1 MNLNQYP
8 PPVLPTINQDVLLPD
23 IIDFNITNNPTQPFY
38 IFVDSSKGFHVITQL
53 EFGRAAHRVAYAL
66 RPQCAGRNGEVV
78 AILAHTDTIMYS
90 TIISGAI
97 VAGLVPFPI
106 SDRNTPVAVA
116 ELLMKTSSH
125 RLLVTYAA
133 LKSLID
139 ETKARL
145 SASSYEVQIEEI
157 PSLVVA
163 YPQLA
168 HETVGYPFEPY
179 PTLSHRPT
187 AMDTCMI
194 IHSSGS
200 TGIPKPIPQTHLY
213 WIQIAAIPELRE
225 HIPRLVLG
233 SMALPP
239 FHAFGVGYQII
250 HPAYNVLAC
259 AVFPPTSAV
268 SGGSPVVPSP
278 NIVLEH
284 AKATGTNAIFTI
296 PAFIQAWSNSSD
308 AIDYLKT
315 LEFVSY
321 AGGPLPPK
329 LGNNLAASGVQLYP
343 FYGGTEFGGPTC
355 ILRDKAEVMEWEYM
369 RFYPHTKVRWVPQ
382 GDDTFECQLLACEM
396 SRPAVNNLPDV
407 EGYAT
412 ADIFKSHPT
421 KEGLWKIVGRL
432 DDVIIH
438 SSGEKTV
445 PGPMEV
451 IIMSNPCVQGAVVFG
466 RERTQTGVLIELA
479 SGAEVNVGNEAQLAL
494 ARNELWPTIE
504 EANNVAPAFSKIFK
518 EMILFAFKEKPLP
531 RAGKGTVMRIAALNL
546 YASEISALYD
556 NIENNVAYN
565 SRPRSWDIIDVE
577 NWILGQAIELT
588 SRENIFLDVD
598 LFDQGLDSLSATILR
613 LRITHAMR
621 SSGNLFAKVSQNL
634 DQNLIYNMPTI
645 KRLAAYL
652 TSPPGLERAP
662 QLLTET
668 ELIEE
673 LIAKYSINLGLLP
686 LESAAPSAQNLD
698 LVVLLTGSTGHLGSH
713 ILANLLKEDRITR
726 IYAFN
731 RDNQKSKSLL
741 DRHGERFVDIGI
753 DPRILKNEKL
763 ILITGDA
770 RRFDLGIEAELYREI
785 SLSVNV
791 VIHNAWQIDFNLP
804 LLSYEPNIQSSRYFV
819 DLVRG
824 GPNASCTRFLFI
836 SSVASAQSWDDTRGP
851 VIEDL
856 VAVSSALG
864 GGYGEAKYIVERMLV
879 NSGLQATSLRLG
891 QICGGSPKGSWPT
904 SEWFPLLVKSSV
916 ALGELPILGGI
927 APWLPADSMAQ
938 AIIDIVLYPL
948 SNSLPQVLNIVHPRP
963 VEQRVIINGVISAV
977 KNVLDLQLRTVS
989 LDQWLSSIEAYA
1001 DKATS
1006 DDLKTVP
1013 AIKLISFF
1021 RRSAAMSKAFSTNLT
1036 QSITT
1041 VLHPNRLKQIGDDDI
1056 KTWVEYWNGVG
1067 YFRE

>member
-1 MNLNQYP
+1 
-8 PPVLPTINQDVLLPD
+8 
-23 IIDFNITNNPTQPFY
+23 
-38 IFVDSSKGFHVITQL
+38 
-53 EFGRAAHRVAYAL
+53 
-66 RPQCAGRNGEVV
+66 
-78 AILAHTDTIMYS
+78 MYS

-106 SDRNTPVAVA
+106 SVRNTPVAVA

-369 RFYPHTKVRWVPQ
+369 RFYPHTKV
-382 GDDTFECQLLACEM
+382 
-396 SRPAVNNLPDV
+396 S
-407 EGYAT
+407 
-412 ADIFKSHPT
+412 
-421 KEGLWKIVGRL
+421 VGRL

-598 LFDQGLDSLSATILR
+598 LFDQGLDRQALIFAQKFMSVDSFLSLSATILR

-686 LESAAPSAQNLD
+686 LESAAPSAQNSD

-916 ALGELPILGGI
+916 ALGELPILGGVSLLNIIHVLPNQSCSKI